1 MKVLVI
7 NPGSTTTKLAV
18 YEDKNLIFEHK
29 IDHSADAEFQKQ
41 FSQPNSNVLDQ
52 FEFRLNAILKVLKN
66 NNIKKLHGIVG
77 RGGMLPPVTSGT
89 YQINHKM
96 IDDLEY
102 HSLANHASNL
112 GAPLAFELSQKF
124 KVENYAFIVDP
135 VTTDEIEDKH
145 KITGIPGI
153 KRYAA
158 WHALNQ
164 KAVSREYAA
173 SIGKNYE
180 DLNLIV
186 AHLGGGFSFGAHK
199 KGRVINVYNA
209 LSGEGPFSPERAGTI
224 PTQSLIDLCFSDTL
238 SKEEIIHKVA
248 GGGGLFAHLGT
259 KNLIDLENNYPSLLQ
274 PEKDI
279 VDEMIAGISRAIC
292 SLLPDF
298 EGQKV
303 DQILLTGGVV
313 RWKLLVEK
321 IKQDLFPLGI
331 GISEY
336 PGEKE
341 LEALRDGALRVLNKE
356 EAAKIYN

>member
-1 MKVLVI
+1 MKTLVI

-18 YEDKNLIFEHK
+18 YEDKELVFEKK
-29 IDHSADAEFQKQ
+29 IDHAKDDTFQKE
-41 FSQPNSNVLDQ
+41 FSKAGTNIFDQ
-52 FEFRLNAILKVLKN
+52 FQYRLQLISNILKEHQILK
-66 NNIKKLHGIVG
+66 LDGIVG
-77 RGGMLPPVTSGT
+77 RGGMVPPIVSGT
-89 YQINHKM
+89 YQVNEKM
-96 IDDLEY
+96 IDDLKNRPM
-102 HSLANHASNL
+102 ANHASNL
-112 GAPLAFELSQKF
+112 GAALAFELAKQF
-124 KVENYAFIVDP
+124 NIENNAFIVDP

-153 KRYAA
+153 KRFAG

-199 KGRVINVYNA
+199 KGKTINVYNA
-209 LSGEGPFSPERAGTI
+209 LAGEGPITPERAGAI
-224 PTQSLIDLCFSDTL
+224 PAQGLIELCFSGTK
-238 SKEEIIHKVA
+238 SKEEIMHLIA

-259 KNLIDLENNYPSLLQ
+259 KDMIELENKYPTLTK
-274 PEKDI
+274 ENKDV

-298 EGQKV
+298 EGEKV

-313 RWKLLVEK
+313 RWPLLVEK
-321 IKQDLFPLGI
+321 IKADLFPLGI
-331 GISEY
+331 GISVY

-341 LEALRDGALRVLNKE
+341 LEALRDGALRILNKE
-356 EAAKIYN
+356 ELVKIYA